1 MNKIEKRLR
10 GMWGTINCITV
21 YIVRVP
27 EEKGRKKKWKCIRG
41 DNGWKHLKF
50 IEKEWLTYTSKE
62 PKELQVGSM

>member
-1 MNKIEKRLR
+1 MNKIEKHLR

-21 YIVRVP
+21 YIEYKKKRG
-27 EEKGRKKKWKCIRG
+27 EKKWKSIHG

-50 IEKEWLTYTSKE
+50 IEKEWPTYTSKE